1 MATITTANINTGG
14 ATIYI
19 GGTVNTA
26 DTDGYYIGTT
36 GGAEVGATTG
46 GCTVNYTFETS
57 DIFCDQLMAPIDVAI
72 TSESAT
78 IEFEMLETSAA
89 NLQLALSQ
97 TVSETDAGVAEKIGV
112 GGIRNVVY
120 SPIKLTIPDTQSGL
134 LTTWTFFRCK
144 AGAFSTS
151 FNRDTPT
158 TVKCTFTA
166 YADTTHASGHQL
178 FSVNQALA

>member
-19 GGTVNTA
+19 GGTVSTA
-26 DTDGYYIGTT
+26 DGDGYYIGTT
-36 GGAEVGATTG
+36 GGTEVGATTG

-57 DIFCDQLMAPIDVAI
+57 DIFCDQVMSPIDVAI
-72 TSESAT
+72 TSETAS

-97 TVSETDAGVAEKIGV
+97 TVSTADSSNSKIGV
-112 GGIRNVVY
+112 GGVRNVVY

-144 AGAFSTS
+144 AGAFSTA

-166 YADTTHASGHQL
+166 YADTSHVSGHQL
-178 FSVNQALA
+178 FSVNQALV